1 MVIAA
6 PGLDG
11 ELRLDLKAARVLCA
25 DESAQGLDILGQILM
40 GFGVQN
46 ISRAQ
51 SASDFRTLA
60 AAQAFDLMLIDAGL
74 DGAGYE
80 LVRWLR
86 REGRDPNRTAPMLL
100 LAGHTPQGQ
109 IETARDCG
117 ASFVLIKPISA
128 RVLLDRIVWIGRA
141 GRLFVETEGYVGPD
155 RRFRNDGVPGGGRGR
170 RHDDLS
176 TRIGAASEPNMS
188 QDEIDTLMKP
198 QKVSL

>member
-1 MVIAA
+1 MRK
-6 PGLDG
+6 G
-11 ELRLDLKAARVLCA
+11 
-25 DESAQGLDILGQILM
+25 
-40 GFGVQN
+40 
-46 ISRAQ
+46 
-51 SASDFRTLA
+51 SDVEQMALLYTTWPDAGTAERA
-60 AAQAFDLMLIDAGL
+60 AATAVGARLTACANILPAGRSI
-74 DGAGYE
+74 Y
-80 LVRWLR
+80 RW
-86 REGRDPNRTAPMLL
+86 
-100 LAGHTPQGQ
+100 QGQ